1 MFVTSRVLAVAAL
14 AVAGAGSAAASDTF
28 INATVGGV
36 LAPGVYGRI
45 DIGSAPPPPVLY
57 QQPVII
63 GQPVVGV
70 RPRPVY
76 MYVPP
81 GHAKH
86 WGKHCAKYNACG
98 VPVYFANVDNRG
110 HYVRGPRHEEYRHER
125 DRRHDDHRHSFDDR
139 GGRQGFDDDRG
150 HGRGDR
156 GDRGHGHGGGRGHGR
171 D

>member
-1 MFVTSRVLAVAAL
+1 MFSTSRLLAVAAL
-14 AVAGAGSAAASDTF
+14 ALAGAGSAAASDTF

-57 QQPVII
+57 QQPVLI

-70 RPRPVY
+70 PQRPVY

-86 WGKHCAKYNACG
+86 WAKHCAKYNACG
-98 VPVYFANVDNRG
+98 VPVYFANVDSRG
-110 HYVRGPRHEEYRHER
+110 HYVRGPQHEQGWGGRG
-125 DRRHDDHRHSFDDR
+125 DDHRT
-139 GGRQGFDDDRG
+139 GFDDGRGRGGERGDWGGRGEHGHGRG
-150 HGRGDR
+150 HGRGHD
-156 GDRGHGHGGGRGHGR
+156 
-171 D
+171 